1 MADLTTFKEYLKTK
15 DKVLFLTTSNRW
27 EDSGEV
33 AKSTQLAYDIARE
46 LKSVDIKVID
56 VSKLK
61 IYECEGNISS
71 VKGNNCGAQDAALKD
86 EKKNPS
92 GCHRCWASINNPDD
106 ELWKV
111 SKELLERQVVV
122 FFVSTRWGQT
132 NSIYQR
138 LIERLSWIENRWATF
153 GEDNIVKDIEAGIVV
168 IGQNWNTQNI
178 LQTQRNVLT
187 FFGFQVP
194 GELSMSWQYTED
206 WNDETEESYK
216 KAPYAF
222 QEHFKVLLTGLKK
235 SKENYS
241 KYVNRYTDFFPG
253 R

>member
-1 MADLTTFKEYLKTK
+1 MTDLVTFKEYLKK
-15 DKVLFLTTSNRW
+15 KEKVLFLTTSNRW

-33 AKSTQLAYDIARE
+33 AKSTQLARDIARE
-46 LKSVDIKVID
+46 LKTVDIKVID

-71 VKGNNCGAQDAALKD
+71 VKGNNCGAQGAELKD
-86 EKKNPS
+86 KEKNPS

-111 SKELLERQVVV
+111 SKELLERQAVV

-138 LIERLSWIENRWATF
+138 LIERLSWIENRWATL

-168 IGQNWNTQNI
+168 IGQNWNTQNV

-194 GELSMSWQYTED
+194 GELSMSWQYTQD
-206 WNDETEESYK
+206 WNDESQESYER
-216 KAPYAF
+216 APYAF
-222 QEHFKVLLTGLKK
+222 QDHFKVLLTGLKK

-241 KYVNRYTDFFPG
+241 KYVNRYTDFFP